1 MRKIK
6 VLFNPVVLLIALGV
20 LVAACAPAADPTATT
35 APPTATTAPVAT
47 KAPAKAAA
55 TAAPAKTTTTSTAPS
70 DGKYPASVAVVDTPA
85 PNPNAQSGGVFR
97 WLDRVGASDWS
108 GWEGAASEP
117 RYSSPAYDTLFEFN
131 AFEEWGSQE
140 ILPKLATD
148 WWVNEDGTE
157 WTLKLKEANFD
168 WDGTTKA
175 FICEDAKFMID
186 TIRLG
191 NDDTGDELRRSPRA
205 GYVQRVSDTACVDD
219 RTLTIS
225 TDGVLP
231 SLPASLAMGYF
242 QIRDKDYFG
251 GNLEKMLDDIGPE
264 IGPYLYDRYQPDEI
278 LRFVRNPNYHNQPYP
293 YLDAVEFK
301 ILGSSTARDAAFRV
315 GRGEHAAM
323 GTGTS
328 LQAKEDGFLEHT
340 DLINT
345 HGGRYVQANFTRE
358 PWNDPRFSQALRC
371 ALDSQKAIDTGYD
384 GFGFYGGIFSGLE
397 AISGHSK
404 WQLSDQEIYDIS
416 FCHDVRNPIEER
428 QQKARDL
435 LKELGF
441 DENNP
446 AEPYTYIWTPA
457 SPSYFWPSMLD
468 DLAKVNIL
476 PDWEPME
483 TARAYD
489 KNYAGEFDFNFWS
502 YSVARA
508 DADTWLFEHYIS
520 HSDRNYGKYTNL
532 ETDAMIDLQSRT
544 LDPNERMKIINDIE
558 TILLRDNA
566 KIVLSHYGS
575 MYFWAPWVHDFHQ
588 AIGTTGATQYR
599 MERVWIDAAKRAELG
614 KD

>member
-1 MRKIK
+1 M
-6 VLFNPVVLLIALGV
+6 
-20 LVAACAPAADPTATT
+20 ATGD
-35 APPTATTAPVAT
+35 
-47 KAPAKAAA
+47 
-55 TAAPAKTTTTSTAPS
+55 S
-70 DGKYPASVAVVDTPA
+70 
-85 PNPNAQSGGVFR
+85 
-97 WLDRVGASDWS
+97 
-108 GWEGAASEP
+108 
-117 RYSSPAYDTLFEFN
+117 LFEFN

-148 WWVNEDGTE
+148 WWVNKDGTL

-168 WDGTTKA
+168 WDGELKA
-175 FICEDAKFMID
+175 FICEDAQFMID

-191 NDDTGDELRRSPRA
+191 HDDTGDELRRSPRA
-205 GYVQRVSDTACVDD
+205 GYIQRVSETTCVDD
-219 RTLTIS
+219 RTLQIKTE
-225 TDGVLP
+225 GVLP

-242 QIRDKDYFG
+242 HLKDKDYFG
-251 GNLEKMLDDIGPE
+251 GNLEAMLDDHGPE
-264 IGPYLYDRYQPDEI
+264 IGPFLFDKYQPDEI
-278 LRFVRNPNYHNQPYP
+278 IRFVRNPNFHNQPYP
-293 YLDAVEFK
+293 YLDAYEIK

-328 LQAKEDGFLEHT
+328 LQAKADGFLEHT

-345 HGGRYVQANFTRE
+345 HGGRYVQTNFTRE

-371 ALDSQKAIDTGYD
+371 AIDAQKAIDTGYD

-397 AISGHSK
+397 AIPGHSK

-428 QQKARDL
+428 QQMARDL
-435 LKELGF
+435 LKEMGF
-441 DENNP
+441 DEDNP

-468 DLAKVNIL
+468 DLAKVNII

-544 LDPNERMKIINDIE
+544 LDAGERMKIINEIE
-558 TILLRDNA
+558 TILLKDNA

-575 MYFWAPWVHDFHQ
+575 MYFWAPWVNDWRYS
-588 AIGTTGATQYR
+588 IGTTGATLYR